1 LRYCGIDTPIKI
13 WTDNGVEFFS
23 GCQEKKKE
31 WNDILGLLDAS
42 IDSYNPG
49 WDVRK
54 NLIERSHRSD
64 DEELLIPF

>member
-1 LRYCGIDTPIKI
+1 M
-13 WTDNGVEFFS
+13 EFFS
-23 GCQEKKKE
+23 GCQAKKKE
-31 WNDILGLLDAS
+31 WNALLHLMNAS

-64 DEELLIPF
+64 DEELLTPF